1 MSAIYKILKQLHLI
15 DLLEDDLSPLC
26 LSGDAFLNFLAQKRI
41 TNNLQGKELLLINKL
56 AAKRPILQKMLLQE
70 NNLILD
76 ENERV
81 LIEFCKALDGNFKKQ
96 FPKLSI
102 LKQNELAFKDKILNL
117 SEVINKISINNKKLS
132 YTEILMQAIFER
144 PGFKLQDKEITHILK
159 ISNSKSFAFIRKNLD
174 EFSLDQY
181 LAYLAFLHHL
191 SVKDKNAAVNLLL
204 ERVSKAL
211 AADKQEIKKGEL
223 QLINKYLC

>member
-117 SEVINKISINNKKLS
+117 SEVINKLSINNKKLS

-174 EFSLDQY
+174 
-181 LAYLAFLHHL
+181 
-191 SVKDKNAAVNLLL
+191 
-204 ERVSKAL
+204 
-211 AADKQEIKKGEL
+211 
-223 QLINKYLC
+223 